1 MSCGTPGCV
10 ITLTAGNNKQIYSI
24 IGVCISGVL
33 WLEGNGMAKI
43 VNPTEDSTRKSS
55 AVLIAIFQGLFVRQ
69 LLNIPLLEITLNQL
83 IIKEIQCYKGQRGY
97 CLRLDPFAT
106 FY

>member
-1 MSCGTPGCV
+1 
-10 ITLTAGNNKQIYSI
+10 
-24 IGVCISGVL
+24 
-33 WLEGNGMAKI
+33 MAKI

-83 IIKEIQCYKGQRGY
+83 IIKEIQCYKG
-97 CLRLDPFAT
+97 
-106 FY
+106 